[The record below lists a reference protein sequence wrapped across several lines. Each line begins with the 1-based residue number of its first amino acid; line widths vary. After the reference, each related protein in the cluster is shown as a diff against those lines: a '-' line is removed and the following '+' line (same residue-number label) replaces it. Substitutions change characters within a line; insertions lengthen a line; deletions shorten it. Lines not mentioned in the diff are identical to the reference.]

1 MINLHSK
8 SHGNASLER
17 KKKTFNVKSESS
29 LLIIASFDIN
39 IIPNNIEAFCSLL
52 PRQQP
57 LHGASQMPLGRQ
69 AGWAF
74 SGLDFLS
81 DS

>member
-1 MINLHSK
+1 MEMLPLK
-8 SHGNASLER
+8 E
-17 KKKTFNVKSESS
+17 KKKTFNVKSESY
-29 LLIIASFDIN
+29 LLIIVSFDIIIVI

-57 LHGASQMPLGRQ
+57 LHEISWMPLGRQ

-74 SGLDFLS
+74 SALNFLS